1 MSDQEK
7 TKFLIKFYNH
17 FVKYCVAIR
26 NIIDTPDRAYRI
38 FDSIN
43 NRGVELAESDLVKNF
58 LLEMIDY
65 GQGNVDTW
73 HEKWIELL
81 KILDKTGLKERVFFR
96 HYLIANYGATDQKS
110 VFKRV
115 ADEITSMQE
124 ATEFI
129 TRLLDA
135 AQLYGKL
142 KKPDHTNWFGSQE
155 IVNDLKTFNDLSAM
169 VIYPV
174 LLEGFNIYGRSEH
187 DFAKLVKILLT
198 FFFRSRTICKARPT
212 SLEGLMNDICEKMR
226 NDPRLQIDWIKEKLQ
241 KSRSYPSDEKFKFDF
256 GIFDA
261 NNRNAPYIL
270 TSLNSEMHREAG
282 DATNMT
288 KNDVS
293 LEHIMP
299 EKITDSEWEAYIHDR
314 KKFKNPIELK
324 DFHTNYLWRIGN
336 LTILTKPFPTQR
348 SMIFSEKNKYVQV
361 RQSWDYPHAESVGTL
376 G

>member
-1 MSDQEK
+1 M
-7 TKFLIKFYNH
+7 
-17 FVKYCVAIR
+17 
-26 NIIDTPDRAYRI
+26 
-38 FDSIN
+38 
-43 NRGVELAESDLVKNF
+43 
-58 LLEMIDY
+58 
-65 GQGNVDTW
+65 
-73 HEKWIELL
+73 
-81 KILDKTGLKERVFFR
+81 FFR
-96 HYLIANYGATDQKS
+96 HYLISNYGATDQKG

-115 ADEITSMQE
+115 TDEITNMQE

-174 LLEGFNIYGRSEH
+174 LLKGFSIYGRSEH

-198 FFFRSRTICKARPT
+198 FFFRSRTISKAPPT
-212 SLEGLMNDICEKMR
+212 SLESLMNDICKEMR
-226 NDPRLQIDWIKEKLQ
+226 NDPHLQINWIKEKLQ
-241 KSRSYPSDEKFKFDF
+241 KSRLYPSNEKFKFDF
-256 GIFDA
+256 SIFDA
-261 NNRNAPYIL
+261 NSKNAPYIL

-288 KNDVS
+288 KQDVS

-299 EKITDSEWEAYIHDR
+299 ETLTNNEWITYIRDR
-314 KKFKNPIELK
+314 KKLKNPVELK

-336 LTILTKPFPTQR
+336 LTILIKPLPTQTN
-348 SMIFSEKNKYVQV
+348 MIFSEKINMYKSDKAMITRMLNQWEDWDNMTIRE
-361 RQSWDYPHAESVGTL
+361 RQKQLADIAAQIWTL
-376 G
+376 SK